1 MSDTKQESSS
11 NAEPQPILASTPNE
25 KSNNNTP
32 ADSSP
37 APVNAMSVTSPAVNL
52 RAQKKAAVAP
62 KRETVPKKIATKAP
76 KADKPKIKPNHP
88 PFFSMITEAI
98 RKLNER
104 SGSSRQAILKFIVAN
119 FKVEEKSG
127 NQHVKVS
134 LKNAVKAGSLKQVKG
149 VGASGSF
156 KLTDA
161 LKSKAKASAEKQVAP
176 KAKTDSAAP
185 TKAKKKPLK
194 KVTASVTAKKV
205 TEAPAKVKKNAPKK
219 KTAVQA
225 KIAHKKSAA
234 SKARATKGNKNQ
246 SVKTVTKQVTK
257 QAAKSKTFQASKT
270 KRQSP
275 KGRK

>member
-1 MSDTKQESSS
+1 MSDMIKQETTS
-11 NAEPQPILASTPNE
+11 NAEPQPISASTPNE
-25 KSNNNTP
+25 KINNNTP
-32 ADSSP
+32 AEFSSD
-37 APVNAMSVTSPAVNL
+37 PVNAPSVTSPAVNL
-52 RAQKKAAVAP
+52 RGQKKAAVAP
-62 KRETVPKKIATKAP
+62 KKETTPNKTASKAR
-76 KADKPKIKPNHP
+76 KADKPKVKPNHP
-88 PFFSMITEAI
+88 PFFVMITEAI

-161 LKSKAKASAEKQVAP
+161 LKSKAKASAKKQVAP

-185 TKAKKKPLK
+185 TKAKKKPVK
-194 KVTASVTAKKV
+194 KVTASVAAKKV
-205 TEAPAKVKKNAPKK
+205 TEAPAKAKKNAPKK

-234 SKARATKGNKNQ
+234 AKARATKGNKKQ
-246 SVKTVTKQVTK
+246 SVKIVTK
-257 QAAKSKTFQASKT
+257 QAAKSKTSQASKT
-270 KRQSP
+270 KRQPP
-275 KGRK
+275 KSRK